1 MHGIPH
7 KGEANVLDEA
17 LLELLRPLVRDLVR
31 EEVERA
37 KLGLRWVPVKKAAE
51 QLGLSEAALRQRVKA
66 GTVPGKN
73 VEGRVYVDMLEHD
86 RRIDRLR

>member
-1 MHGIPH
+1 VPEI
-7 KGEANVLDEA
+7 DEA
-17 LLELLRPLVRDLVR
+17 LIELLRPLVRDLVR

-51 QLGLSEAALRQRVKA
+51 QLGISEAALRQRVKA
-66 GTVPGKN
+66 GSVPGKN

-86 RRIDRLR
+86 HRIGRLR